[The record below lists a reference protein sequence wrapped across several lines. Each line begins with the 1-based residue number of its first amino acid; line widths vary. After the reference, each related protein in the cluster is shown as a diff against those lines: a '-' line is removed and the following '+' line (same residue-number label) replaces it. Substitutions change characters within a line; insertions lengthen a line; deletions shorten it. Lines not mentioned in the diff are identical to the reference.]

1 MKKYFLIF
9 IVLFLALNTSAQQAL
24 WGVPQV
30 ISPEINPDNTVTF
43 RLKASEAREVCVTG
57 DFVAGSKA
65 SLVKDDDGMWQFTS
79 EILAPELYLYN
90 YIVDGLT
97 ITDPANVYT
106 IRDVCTMFN
115 YFIVPG
121 EETELY
127 QVKDVDHGTVSQTW
141 YDSPTLGM
149 KRRMS
154 VYTPAGYE
162 NGKED
167 YPVLYLLH
175 GMGGDEGAWMSLGR
189 VSQILD
195 NLIAQGK
202 VKPMIVVMPNGNAS
216 QEAAPGET
224 HFGLVA
230 PTIALPQTM
239 DGTFETAFPDIVNF
253 VDRTY
258 RTKGDKSHRAIA
270 GLSMGGYHSCH
281 ISKQYPDLFDYVGLF
296 SAAIEPRE
304 KNDSP
309 IYKDVEAKLKAQFAA
324 KPKLYW
330 IAIGDKDFLYEEN
343 REFRKILD
351 KGGYPYEYVETDG
364 GHTWKNWRNY
374 LVTFTQKLF

>member
-1 MKKYFLIF
+1 MKFFLLLL
-9 IVLFLALNTSAQQAL
+9 VSLFAINAQAQQAL

-30 ISPEINPDNTVTF
+30 ISPEINQDNTVTF
-43 RLKASEAREVCVTG
+43 RLKAPDAREVSVTG
-57 DFVAGSKA
+57 DFVAGGKA
-65 SLVKDDDGMWQFTS
+65 SLVKAADGMWEFTT
-79 EILAPELYLYN
+79 EALAPELYLYN

-97 ITDPANVYT
+97 ITDPSNVYM
-106 IRDVCTMFN
+106 IRDVCTVFN

-121 EETELY
+121 EETEFY
-127 QVKDVDHGTVSQTW
+127 KVSDVDHGTVSQIW

-162 NGKED
+162 KGKEK

-189 VSQILD
+189 ASQILD

-224 HFGLVA
+224 HFGLVP

-239 DGTFETAFPDIVNF
+239 EGTFETAFPDIVKF
-253 VDRTY
+253 VDKTY
-258 RTKGDKSHRAIA
+258 RTKADKSHRAIA

-281 ISKQYPDLFDYVGLF
+281 ISKQYPELFDYVGLF
-296 SAAIEPRE
+296 SAAIQPRE

-309 IYKDVEAKLKAQFAA
+309 IYKGGEAKLKAQFAA

-330 IAIGDKDFLYEEN
+330 IAIGDKDFLYDEN
-343 REFRKILD
+343 KEFRKLLD